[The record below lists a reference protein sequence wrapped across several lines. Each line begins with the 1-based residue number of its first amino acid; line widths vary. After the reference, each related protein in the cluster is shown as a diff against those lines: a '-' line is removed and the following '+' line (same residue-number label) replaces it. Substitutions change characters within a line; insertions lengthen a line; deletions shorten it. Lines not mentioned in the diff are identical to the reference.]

1 MHGDGERRSL
11 RSVLGACALAAA
23 VAVPLASPAP
33 GPAASI
39 PGPEAGVAEL
49 NALRASVGVSP
60 VTYDDTLSRGC
71 KKHAKYHH
79 LNPTQRVHTEDPAL
93 AGYTR
98 AGDSAARSSVLV
110 YGAAPNAV
118 LGAWESTPYHRMA
131 LLHPRLVASGFWSEF
146 GISCMQTTALDQ
158 NLRTPAL
165 TAYTY
170 PASGQRD
177 VATTFWCN
185 ERPNPC
191 DLVRRSARTAPTGL
205 NISVQFNGPWLRI
218 EDVVVSSASVAAAG
232 RPPVDLTVLT
242 RQSVLNGGLVLI
254 PHRPLRAGKTY
265 GAAATGTV
273 VARADDGTLA
283 EYPFALSWDF
293 STPGTEPAA
302 SLKVVVER
310 VTRSRVKLRVDLLG
324 SEPRDARIS
333 LLNGRTALV
342 RVTRR
347 INGPSQRISLRRPRE
362 RVTSVGVLVRGGPQ
376 HVAMAARLAT
386 DIRAVSAP
394 APVIARGADAP
405 FYLGGRTSNSAGPNV
420 GPSSTDAV
428 SESTTGPRASATAE
442 R

>member
-1 MHGDGERRSL
+1 ML
-11 RSVLGACALAAA
+11 RACVLVAA
-23 VAVPLASPAP
+23 VAVPLASPAS

-39 PGPEAGVAEL
+39 PDPATAVAAL
-49 NALRASVGVSP
+49 NAMRAATGLSP
-60 VTYDDTLSRGC
+60 VAYDDTLSRGC

-79 LNPTQRVHTEDPAL
+79 LNPTQRVHSEDPAL

-110 YGAAPNAV
+110 YGAQPDAV
-118 LGAWESTPYHRMA
+118 LRAWESAPYHRMA
-131 LLHPRLVASGFWSEF
+131 LLHPRLVASGFWNEF
-146 GISCMQTTALDQ
+146 GISCMQAKALDE
-158 NLRTPAL
+158 NLRTPVL

-185 ERPNPC
+185 ELPNPC
-191 DLVRRSARTAPTGL
+191 DLVRRSARSAPTGL

-242 RQSVLNGGLVLI
+242 RQSVLRGGLVLI

-265 GAAATGTV
+265 GAAVSGTV
-273 VARADDGTLA
+273 MASADDGTLGA
-283 EYPFALSWDF
+283 YPFALSWDF

-310 VTRSRVKLRVDLLG
+310 VTRKRVHLRVDLLS
-324 SEPRDARIS
+324 SEPREARIS
-333 LLNGRTALV
+333 LLNRRTPLV

-347 INGPSQRISLRRPRE
+347 ISGPSERVSLPRPRQRI
-362 RVTSVGVLVRGGPQ
+362 TSVGVLVRGSPV
-376 HVAMAARLAT
+376 HVAVASRLAT
-386 DIRAVSAP
+386 DIKAVSAP
-394 APVIARGADAP
+394 APVIAAR
-405 FYLGGRTSNSAGPNV
+405 R
-420 GPSSTDAV
+420 
-428 SESTTGPRASATAE
+428 
-442 R
+442 